1 MINIELIYVILF
13 QSSFDTVFYLFI
25 HVQYLLLFS
34 IIYIIIYIIII

>member
-25 HVQYLLLFS
+25 HIQYLLLFS
-34 IIYIIIYIIII
+34 IIYIIIYINII

>member
-13 QSSFDTVFYLFI
+13 QSSFDTLFYLFI